1 MRSKGMIGLG
11 HVMLSARERLIAI
24 EAMGNGI
31 RGVTLRYRNE
41 VRNEAEYFADIP
53 EITLPQEM
61 ITVAEHI
68 IETKATDF
76 DPAMLEDHSEAA
88 LVGILK
94 AKQAQLPMEISP
106 VRPSPQNVTNLMDVL
121 RRSLAAEKKPAAASK
136 NPSTARAPARKKMAG
151 GRS

>member
-106 VRPSPQNVTNLMDVL
+106 VRLRPQNVTNLMDAL